1 MKHLGFPVLLQGP
14 IALGV
19 EATPHSNLD
28 SLTIPPCLLLFLT
41 PTLNCP
47 HMLQAPAKV
56 HC

>member
-1 MKHLGFPVLLQGP
+1 MKRLGFPVLLQGP

-19 EATPHSNLD
+19 EATPHSNEC
-28 SLTIPPCLLLFLT
+28 LTIPPCLLLFLT